1 MFLQPARPTPATQ
14 RTAGAARG
22 KDAPAGDAALPP
34 VRRIVRQQRLG
45 RRILRVDGIRIAL
58 DSRGDL
64 HRELLAEL
72 HAPLVEGVD
81 APDRALRERDVLVE
95 RDQLTEYL

>member
-1 MFLQPARPTPATQ
+1 MRSATTIG
-14 RTAGAARG
+14 TANSGRVRIANGSSSADMRLH
-22 KDAPAGDAALPP
+22 A
-34 VRRIVRQQRLG
+34 VRRVVRQQSLG

-58 DSRGDL
+58 DRRGDL